1 MHGNKTLFDLDGRVA
16 LVTGGSRG
24 LGLQVAEALGDY
36 GATIAIS
43 ARKQH
48 ELDAALEHLRARGI
62 RAEAFAADAS
72 KPEAVTRLVDDVA
85 GNAFKAVIPRPTS
98 STGGPTVTAEPTRR
112 RVSPAAR
119 RARQMMIGGL
129 ALGHGVG
136 IAVIGLAL
144 AIGGADAA
152 LTAALGFAAVVIFYS
167 IGQSLEVVACEL
179 PDMQGMGLVLVSYAV
194 RVVGIAAGLWAIL
207 SLPAME
213 GRVQDGWLLLSVAGT
228 VIGWVTGVVLV
239 ASRQRVPV
247 YDTEYQPPP
256 SHD

>member
-1 MHGNKTLFDLDGRVA
+1 M
-16 LVTGGSRG
+16 
-24 LGLQVAEALGDY
+24 
-36 GATIAIS
+36 
-43 ARKQH
+43 
-48 ELDAALEHLRARGI
+48 
-62 RAEAFAADAS
+62 
-72 KPEAVTRLVDDVA
+72 
-85 GNAFKAVIPRPTS
+85 
-98 STGGPTVTAEPTRR
+98 TAEPTRR
-112 RVSPAAR
+112 RVSAAAQ